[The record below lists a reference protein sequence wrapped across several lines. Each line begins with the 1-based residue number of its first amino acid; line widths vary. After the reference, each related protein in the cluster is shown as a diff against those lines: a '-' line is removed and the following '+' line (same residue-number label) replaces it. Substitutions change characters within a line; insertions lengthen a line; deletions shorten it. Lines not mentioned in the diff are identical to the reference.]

1 MLDHELQRK
10 LEKVH
15 IMESQLYRQGPLW
28 PKDYKTMI
36 FFAETLHQTT
46 GEILEHIKR
55 EAKKKI

>member
-10 LEKVH
+10 LEKVD

-36 FFAETLHQTT
+36 FFC
-46 GEILEHIKR
+46 
-55 EAKKKI
+55 